1 MSTDRI
7 KPPGLAGRKA
17 ETASTPVVVAAP
29 WKLGLLI
36 EIDGMLVL
44 DRTRCDAGRPI
55 RP

>member
-1 MSTDRI
+1 MVTDRI
-7 KPPGLAGRKA
+7 NPPCLAGTKA
-17 ETASTPVVVAAP
+17 ETASPPIAVAALRQ
-29 WKLGLLI
+29 LGLLI